1 MTAASARM
9 TDTNHRRSERSRRI
23 AEKLERELGAVVFA
37 CLRDPHVVDI
47 ILNPDGGIWVERL
60 GGAPERL
67 GEMPS
72 HQAEALIATV
82 AAELQTVVTAER
94 PILECE
100 LPIDGSRFTAVI
112 PPVVTAPV
120 FAIRRRA
127 SQIITLAGYV
137 SAGVLSRSR
146 AALLAGAIEE
156 RRNIVIAGGTGSGK
170 TTLANALIAQM
181 AAASPDDRLVILE
194 DTAEIQCAAPNAVIM
209 RATSTV
215 SLQRLVRTTMR
226 LSPRRII
233 VGEVRGA
240 EALEMLKAWNTGHP
254 GGIATIHANSA
265 ADALARLEDLVRE
278 ATEAPMQRTIAA
290 AVHLIVFIAKTATGR
305 QVEEV
310 ILIEGVRG
318 QAYLTRQHQE

>member
-1 MTAASARM
+1 MTVAGAHTTAMS
-9 TDTNHRRSERSRRI
+9 HRSSERSRRI

-37 CLRDPHVVDI
+37 CLRDPQVVDI

-60 GGAPERL
+60 GGAPQRL

-112 PPVVTAPV
+112 PPIVTAPA

-127 SQIITLAGYV
+127 SQIITLADYV
-137 SAGVLSRSR
+137 SAGVLTCCR
-146 AALLAGAIEE
+146 AACLARAIDE

-194 DTAEIQCAAPNAVIM
+194 DTAEIQCAAPNAVIL

-215 SLQRLVRTTMR
+215 TLQRLVRTTMR

-310 ILIEGVRG
+310 VRVDGVRG
-318 QAYLTRQHQE
+318 ETYLTRQHQE

>member
-1 MTAASARM
+1 MTSASARM

-23 AEKLERELGAVVFA
+23 AEKLERELGPLVFA
-37 CLRDPHVVDI
+37 CLRDPQVVDI

-60 GGAPERL
+60 GSAPERL

-112 PPVVTAPV
+112 PPVVTAPA

-137 SAGVLSRSR
+137 SAGVLTRPR
-146 AALLAGAIEE
+146 AALLAHAIEE

-181 AAASPDDRLVILE
+181 AVAAPDDRLVILE

-278 ATEAPMQRTIAA
+278 ATDAPMQRTIAA
-290 AVHLIVFIAKTATGR
+290 AVHLIVFIAKTATDR

-310 ILIEGVRG
+310 VLVEGVRG
-318 QAYLTRQHQE
+318 ETYLTRQHQE